1 MFRKVLIANRG
12 EAAVRI
18 IRTCKVMG
26 VQTVAVY
33 SEVDAQSLHV
43 KLADESHEVGAAD
56 PQESYS
62 NISRILGVA
71 RRSDSDA
78 IHPGYGYLAENPNF
92 ALACKKAGVK
102 FVGPSPHTLSMTEN
116 KLECRRLA
124 REGGVPTLP
133 GTESI
138 INDPEAGE
146 RFAEEVG
153 YPVILKAAYGG
164 GGRGIREV
172 AAKSE
177 FRELFKRAN
186 SEARS
191 TFGKPGLFVEKLVKP
206 ARHIEIQFLSDGRG
220 KVIHL
225 GERECSIQ
233 RRHQKLVELTPCP
246 ALDDETRKKIGRHAI
261 TIAESIE
268 AENAGTVEFLMD
280 KDGNFH
286 FIEVNARLQVE
297 HPVTEAVT
305 GIDIV
310 EEQLLIAAG
319 EGIPFSQGDV
329 FHRGAAIECRINSE
343 DPSAGFVPS
352 VGTVTDL
359 SLPSGP
365 GMRVDT
371 ALYPG
376 CRVTEHYDSLVAKVI
391 AWDRNLEGAR
401 RRMVLALREFQIV
414 GIRTTIP
421 FQEALVTS
429 EPLIRWDL
437 STDFVERYHLVGTGG
452 EAGSGE
458 KTNAEAVAIAAA
470 VLMSDAR
477 RGNKPE
483 AARRANWYEERV
495 EDESRYSDA
504 L

>member
-18 IRTCKVMG
+18 IRTCNVLG
-26 VQTVAVY
+26 VRTVAVY
-33 SEVDAQSLHV
+33 SDVDAQSLHV
-43 KLADESHEVGAAD
+43 KLADESYEVGAAD

-62 NISRILGVA
+62 NIARILRVA
-71 RRSDSDA
+71 RRSDADA
-78 IHPGYGYLAENPNF
+78 IHPGYGYLSENPKF
-92 ALACKKAGVK
+92 ALACKRAGVK

-124 REGGVPTLP
+124 RERGVPTLP
-133 GTESI
+133 GTESVL
-138 INDPEAGE
+138 NDPDAGE

-153 YPVILKAAYGG
+153 YPVILKAAFGG

-172 AAKSE
+172 SGRSE

-186 SEARS
+186 SEVRS
-191 TFGKPGLFVEKLVKP
+191 AFGKPGLFVEKLIKP
-206 ARHIEIQFLSDGRG
+206 ARHIEFQVLSDGRG
-220 KVIHL
+220 KAVHL

-233 RRHQKLVELTPCP
+233 RRHQKLLELTPCP
-246 ALDDETRKKIGRHAI
+246 ALDEETRKKIGRYAI
-261 TIAESIE
+261 EIAESIQ

-297 HPVTEAVT
+297 HAITEAVT

-310 EEQLLIAAG
+310 EEQLLIAAR

-329 FHRGAAIECRINSE
+329 FHRGAAVECRINSE
-343 DPSAGFVPS
+343 DPSEGFVPS

-421 FQEALVTS
+421 FQEELVTS
-429 EPLIRWDL
+429 EPFIRWDL
-437 STDFVERYHLVGTGG
+437 STDFLERHRLSGTGRQ
-452 EAGSGE
+452 AGPDE
-458 KTNAEAVAIAAA
+458 DENAEAIAIAAA
-470 VLMSDAR
+470 VLLSGAHEKTEFR
-477 RGNKPE
+477 
-483 AARRANWYEERV
+483 AARRANWQEEPS
-495 EDESRYSDA
+495 EDRSRYSDA
-504 L
+504 V

>member
-1 MFRKVLIANRG
+1 LFRKVLIANRG
-12 EAAVRI
+12 EGAVRI

-26 VQTVAVY
+26 VRTVAVY
-33 SEVDAQSLHV
+33 STVDAQSLHV
-43 KLADESHEVGAAD
+43 KLADESYEVGAAD
-56 PQESYS
+56 PEQSYS
-62 NISRILGVA
+62 NIPRILRIA
-71 RRSDSDA
+71 RRSDADA

-92 ALACKKAGVK
+92 ALACRRAGVK
-102 FVGPSPHTLSMTEN
+102 FVGPSPQTLLMTEN

-124 REGGVPTLP
+124 KERGVPTLP
-133 GTESI
+133 GTEGI
-138 INDPEAGE
+138 LNDPEAGE

-153 YPVILKAAYGG
+153 YPVILKAAFGG

-172 AAKSE
+172 AGRGE
-177 FRELFKRAN
+177 FRELFRRAN

-191 TFGKPGLFVEKLVKP
+191 AFGKQGLFVEKLVKP
-206 ARHIEIQFLSDGRG
+206 ARHIEFQFLSDGRG

-233 RRHQKLVELTPCP
+233 RRHQKLVELTPSP
-246 ALDDETRKKIGRHAI
+246 ALDGETRKKIGRHAI
-261 TIAESIE
+261 TIAEAIE

-280 KDGNFH
+280 RDGNFH

-297 HPVTEAVT
+297 HPITEAVT

-319 EGIPFSQGDV
+319 EGLRFSQGDV

-365 GMRVDT
+365 GIRVDT

-376 CRVTEHYDSLVAKVI
+376 CSVTEHYDSLVAKVI

-401 RRMVLALREFQIV
+401 RRMALALKEFQII

-421 FQEALVTS
+421 FQEELVTG

-437 STDFVERYHLVGTGG
+437 STDFVEKYYLMGVPRRATSEE
-452 EAGSGE
+452 EAN
-458 KTNAEAVAIAAA
+458 TEAIAIAAA
-470 VLMSDAR
+470 LLMSASH
-477 RGNKPE
+477 KWTKSE
-483 AARRANWYEERV
+483 AARSADWLGDRV